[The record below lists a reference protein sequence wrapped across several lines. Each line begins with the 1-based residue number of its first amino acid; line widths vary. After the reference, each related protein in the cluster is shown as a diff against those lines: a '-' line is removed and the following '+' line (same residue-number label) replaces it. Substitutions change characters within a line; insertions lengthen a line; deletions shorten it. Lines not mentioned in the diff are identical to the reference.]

1 MYGYLNQDEL
11 YHYGVMGMK
20 WGVRKQPQS
29 LQGRARRAYAKV
41 FDINQRFYSRGNSHN
56 ARMLASANRHARDL
70 QLRKADRADAEK
82 QKKRTNKAQQRLK
95 QIDEYRKINRKNQFD
110 SNRAIAKKY
119 AGNDKKIIKKQA
131 YNNVKYQQAEV
142 NNRFA
147 IERNKYFMDRSH
159 KNSESYKKAKAAWS
173 KQLATNMLVGSAG
186 QYRISE
192 LKSRGMTSKAA
203 TLRTVGEEAVAG
215 FLSGAAA
222 GAIWYY
228 TSKR

>member
-1 MYGYLNQDEL
+1 MYGYLAQDEL

-20 WGVRKQPQS
+20 WGVRKQQPTS
-29 LQGRARRAYAKV
+29 RFTRR
-41 FDINQRFYSRGNSHN
+41 DR
-56 ARMLASANRHARDL
+56 RDYVRK
-70 QLRKADRADAEK
+70 LR
-82 QKKRTNKAQQRLK
+82 AQQNLR
-95 QIDEYRKINRKNQFD
+95 QIDKYRAINRKKQFD